1 MPSWD
6 EIINQVESA
15 PNGVID
21 ITRKEYIS
29 KLAEIRG
36 RNVICYYSGWLQDSQ
51 GVQETSLLDTDM
63 TGFMTNVHELDR
75 SKGLDLILHTP
86 GGDLAAAEKL
96 VDYLRDCFDGDIE
109 AFVPHMAM
117 SAGTMIACACKKIYM
132 GRQSSI
138 GPTDPQFNG
147 IPAGG
152 VLEEFAQAVAETT
165 SNPSSVPMWAQI
177 ISKYPPTFLGDC
189 KKAVEASQ
197 KMVRTWLETGM
208 FKDDED
214 AEDKARNIAEWL
226 GAHANS
232 AMHNR
237 HISAKDAKAHGLKI
251 VDLEDDNVLQD
262 CVLTI
267 HHAYMAS
274 FERSQAKKMIENSNQ
289 KSWVRIVR

>member
-197 KMVRTWLETGM
+197 KMVRT
-208 FKDDED
+208 
-214 AEDKARNIAEWL
+214 
-226 GAHANS
+226 
-232 AMHNR
+232 
-237 HISAKDAKAHGLKI
+237 
-251 VDLEDDNVLQD
+251 
-262 CVLTI
+262 
-267 HHAYMAS
+267 
-274 FERSQAKKMIENSNQ
+274 
-289 KSWVRIVR
+289 

>member
-152 VLEEFAQAVAETT
+152 VLEIRTGGSRDNLQSLVRAHVGADNKQV
-165 SNPSSVPMWAQI
+165 SSHLSRRLQE
-177 ISKYPPTFLGDC
+177 SSRSLT
-189 KKAVEASQ
+189 
-197 KMVRTWLETGM
+197 
-208 FKDDED
+208 KDGQNL
-214 AEDKARNIAEWL
+214 A
-226 GAHANS
+226 G
-232 AMHNR
+232 NR
-237 HISAKDAKAHGLKI
+237 H
-251 VDLEDDNVLQD
+251 VQ
-262 CVLTI
+262 
-267 HHAYMAS
+267 
-274 FERSQAKKMIENSNQ
+274 R
-289 KSWVRIVR
+289 R

>member
-117 SAGTMIACACKKIYM
+117 SAGTMIACACKKILHGETIVDWSHRPAIQWYTSRRRS
-132 GRQSSI
+132 GRIRTGGSRDNLQSLVRAHVGADNKQVSSHLSRRLQESSRSLTKD
-138 GPTDPQFNG
+138 GQNL
-147 IPAGG
+147 AG
-152 VLEEFAQAVAETT
+152 
-165 SNPSSVPMWAQI
+165 
-177 ISKYPPTFLGDC
+177 
-189 KKAVEASQ
+189 
-197 KMVRTWLETGM
+197 
-208 FKDDED
+208 
-214 AEDKARNIAEWL
+214 
-226 GAHANS
+226 
-232 AMHNR
+232 NR
-237 HISAKDAKAHGLKI
+237 H
-251 VDLEDDNVLQD
+251 VQ
-262 CVLTI
+262 
-267 HHAYMAS
+267 
-274 FERSQAKKMIENSNQ
+274 R
-289 KSWVRIVR
+289 R

>member
-152 VLEEFAQAVAETT
+152 VLEEFAQAVARDNLQ
-165 SNPSSVPMWAQI
+165 SLVRAHVGADNKQVSSHLSRRLQE
-177 ISKYPPTFLGDC
+177 SSRSLT
-189 KKAVEASQ
+189 
-197 KMVRTWLETGM
+197 
-208 FKDDED
+208 KDGQNL
-214 AEDKARNIAEWL
+214 A
-226 GAHANS
+226 G
-232 AMHNR
+232 NR
-237 HISAKDAKAHGLKI
+237 H
-251 VDLEDDNVLQD
+251 VQ
-262 CVLTI
+262 
-267 HHAYMAS
+267 
-274 FERSQAKKMIENSNQ
+274 R
-289 KSWVRIVR
+289 R

>member
-138 GPTDPQFNG
+138 GPIDPQFNG

-152 VLEEFAQAVAETT
+152 VLEEFAGGSRDNLQSLVRAHVGAD
-165 SNPSSVPMWAQI
+165 NKQVSSHLSRRLQE
-177 ISKYPPTFLGDC
+177 SSRSLT
-189 KKAVEASQ
+189 
-197 KMVRTWLETGM
+197 
-208 FKDDED
+208 KDGQNL
-214 AEDKARNIAEWL
+214 A
-226 GAHANS
+226 G
-232 AMHNR
+232 NR
-237 HISAKDAKAHGLKI
+237 H
-251 VDLEDDNVLQD
+251 VQ
-262 CVLTI
+262 
-267 HHAYMAS
+267 
-274 FERSQAKKMIENSNQ
+274 R
-289 KSWVRIVR
+289 R